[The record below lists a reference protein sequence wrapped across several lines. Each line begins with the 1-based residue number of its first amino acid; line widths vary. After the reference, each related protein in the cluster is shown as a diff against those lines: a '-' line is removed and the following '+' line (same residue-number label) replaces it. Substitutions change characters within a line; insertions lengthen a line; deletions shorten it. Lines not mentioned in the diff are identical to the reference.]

1 MLPTAGG
8 RSSGRTGP
16 LPVMLHELA
25 LGWRRIAD
33 FARSFPVFVAPW
45 NRMDPHVLGY
55 LSAAGLRAVST
66 LGPRDTAE
74 PSAGIRR
81 TNVHVDIIDWQ
92 GTPGFV
98 GLERALDHVV
108 THLRQRRTGA
118 ADADE
123 PTGLMTHHGFHDE
136 GCWGFIADFLRRS
149 RAHPA
154 ARWLPRRGR
163 VLAMSLLA
171 YPRAAAF
178 GDLVRALLGAGV
190 VLVPVAAVP
199 TGPVVTVL
207 ALAAVAVFAALG
219 LRAALLLCTRFEIDE
234 TGIAALGPI
243 NRAVSWRDLRMV
255 KLAYYSTRRD
265 RSGGWL
271 QLTLVGEAAAS
282 ASTRGSTASD
292 GWRRSPPRRLAPG
305 I

>member
-1 MLPTAGG
+1 MANWDDLTRELDAWHQRGIAATFWWRDDDAVRVTPALMRLLALSEMAEAPVALAVIPRDADDGLRDHLARQPLAAVLQHGWSHANHAADG
-8 RSSGRTGP
+8 RREEFGPHRP

-45 NRMDPHVLGY
+45 NRMDPHVLPHLGT
-55 LSAAGLRAVST
+55 AGLRAVST
-66 LGPRDTAE
+66 LGPRDMAE
-74 PSAGIRR
+74 PSPGIRR

-118 ADADE
+118 ADAYE

-154 ARWLPRRGR
+154 ARWLP
-163 VLAMSLLA
+163 AED
-171 YPRAAAF
+171 AF
-178 GDLVRALLGAGV
+178 W
-190 VLVPVAAVP
+190 P
-199 TGPVVTVL
+199 
-207 ALAAVAVFAALG
+207 
-219 LRAALLLCTRFEIDE
+219 
-234 TGIAALGPI
+234 
-243 NRAVSWRDLRMV
+243 
-255 KLAYYSTRRD
+255 
-265 RSGGWL
+265 
-271 QLTLVGEAAAS
+271 
-282 ASTRGSTASD
+282 
-292 GWRRSPPRRLAPG
+292 
-305 I
+305 